1 MFQYD
6 AREPPHNSTTAQQR
20 ITAKLDGLSVAE
32 AVHVRCSGRRRAVS
46 LDARVRGRPEHPSC
60 VLFFACVAPTPAYSV
75 LDVLPYDANPLDHPG
90 VCLGDAGERVALKAF
105 RRVGHLLPIYVWGRM
120 FMAGSVQNGLLTIP
134 MLFLSAVGTV
144 LIWFFSALSPVGINQ
159 PPVAVGQSGLGH
171 LQQQYSLLAGG
182 FLASLLRGDADQPF
196 GHPQRLADRPRFAI
210 RSSGSQH
217 PGKVHQIRP

>member
-1 MFQYD
+1 MT
-6 AREPPHNSTTAQQR
+6 S
-20 ITAKLDGLSVAE
+20 SV
-32 AVHVRCSGRRRAVS
+32 
-46 LDARVRGRPEHPSC
+46 P
-60 VLFFACVAPTPAYSV
+60 
-75 LDVLPYDANPLDHPG
+75 
-90 VCLGDAGERVALKAF
+90 
-105 RRVGHLLPIYVWGRM
+105 
-120 FMAGSVQNGLLTIP
+120 NGLLTIQ
-134 MLFLSAVGTV
+134 MLFLSVVGTV

-159 PPVAVGQSGLGH
+159 SPVAVGQNGLGH